1 MRIFL
6 ISADNLVVVVGFGDG
21 GDGGGGGGC
30 GGGGVLESQALPNF
44 GLGWAVKMRVNETF
58 I

>member
-21 GDGGGGGGC
+21 GDGGGGGG
-30 GGGGVLESQALPNF
+30 GGVLESQALPNF
-44 GLGWAVKMRVNETF
+44 GLG
-58 I
+58 